1 MLKRKV
7 LLCILDGWGIAEKNS
22 FNAISEA
29 DKKNFDYI
37 NKIYGSIKLDASEK
51 QVGLPKGQFGNS
63 EVGHM
68 NIGAGRIILQD
79 ILRIDEGFKNGS
91 IEKNNSIVEIKE
103 ECKRIHICG
112 LLSDGGVHGHQE
124 HLFKMIEIFEKSDKQ
139 ILLHCFLDGRDSS
152 PLSGIKNMKL
162 LLEKIGKKKFC
173 SGHFL
178 I

>member
-91 IEKNNSIVEIKE
+91 IEKNNSIVEINKE
-103 ECKRIHICG
+103 CRRIWKYDLGENMTTFDKRF
-112 LLSDGGVHGHQE
+112 S
-124 HLFKMIEIFEKSDKQ
+124 
-139 ILLHCFLDGRDSS
+139 
-152 PLSGIKNMKL
+152 KN
-162 LLEKIGKKKFC
+162 
-173 SGHFL
+173 
-178 I
+178 